1 MKKEKRKK
9 KRVNR
14 CINGYKIR
22 ENWYYFLK
30 YIYVYINNRNEKEK
44 KRVNRHIN
52 GYKIILNEKYGIKRM
67 AIFIK

>member
-1 MKKEKRKK
+1 MKKK
-9 KRVNR
+9 
-14 CINGYKIR
+14 
-22 ENWYYFLK
+22 
-30 YIYVYINNRNEKEK
+30 K